1 MTLYDFIQLSEEQQK
16 ELLPAL
22 KVLKPLS
29 NYTCK
34 RWFKKRT
41 HGVKDSI
48 TELTFGDVN
57 TIKREVMRGTTEG
70 LMNAFELVYKCTKK
84 DMMKMSVVL
93 FYRCMK
99 FITNE
104 VDRVMRLEHHHWKVE
119 PTEYDG
125 RLQDAGVKELEM
137 FGDLP
142 MIDSLAG
149 GNILRYN
156 DIERLNYLE
165 VHYIL
170 WYRATQA
177 NIQNRF
183 QKLMANK

>member
-29 NYTCK
+29 NYT
-34 RWFKKRT
+34 RRHWFKKHI
-41 HGVKDSI
+41 HGVKNSI
-48 TELTFGDVN
+48 IELTFGDVN

-84 DMMKMSVVL
+84 DMMKMNVVR
-93 FYRCMK
+93 FYRCMR

-104 VDRVMRLEHHHWKVE
+104 VDRVVKLEQHHWKVA

-125 RLQDAGVKELEM
+125 RLQEAGVKELEM

-142 MIDSLAG
+142 MIDNLAG
-149 GNILRYN
+149 GDILRYN
-156 DIERLNYLE
+156 DIEELNYLE

-170 WYRATQA
+170 WYRAKQT